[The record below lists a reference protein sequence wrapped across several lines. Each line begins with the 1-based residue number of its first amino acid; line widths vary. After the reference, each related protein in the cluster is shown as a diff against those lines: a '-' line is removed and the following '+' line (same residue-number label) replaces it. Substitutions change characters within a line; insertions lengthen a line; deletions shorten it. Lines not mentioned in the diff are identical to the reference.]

1 MESKTHRKLIDKLST
16 EELKR
21 RADKARRRGLWTQE
35 DVDYIGRRVKKIKE
49 SLNWK

>member
-21 RADKARRRGLWTQE
+21 RADKARRRDIWTQE
-35 DVDYIGRRVKKIKE
+35 DVDYIDRRASEMYEYFK
-49 SLNWK
+49 